1 MRGLLVSLLAT
12 AAVLCP
18 FGASAQDAPTGVPST
33 DAPTSVPA
41 GPDGDIVVTA
51 ERRSG
56 SLEKTPIS
64 VSAFPETALR
74 DLQITRTADLQRFVP
89 SLSVAQGTVDPTTLT
104 IFMRGAGQNAGTW
117 VGYESAVGLYVD
129 DLYFSRL
136 TGANV
141 DLADLERIEVLR
153 GPQGTLYGRN
163 TLVGAIKYITKKP
176 SATPFGSFDAEAGEY
191 DMVRLK
197 GTVSTP
203 ISDNWAVLVGG
214 NYYRRDGFSN
224 APAFNDRH
232 YGDREEYGG
241 RAAINYIGTGPFELY
256 ASGFYTHARND
267 GSIGLATDPVTLK
280 PATSNPYD
288 YLSPIKGYGGSETYG
303 GSVTLGYAL
312 SDNAKIKSITGVIG
326 GSQDIL
332 ADTTAGRPTNTITGP
347 YLLGF
352 DRLTSHSSQTQ
363 ISEELQIVG
372 DAFDGKLAYIGGLYY
387 FHEKGQQSRQDLLL
401 SVYNTLPQLVHMTTD
416 SYAAFGQLTYKFTDA
431 LSVVGGVRYTDE
443 TKSVLGQTQA
453 GLTATTYAPINA
465 SRTAKAWTPKFGIN
479 YQVTPTILAYASASR
494 GFQGGGF
501 NYLAVVNAAAYQ
513 TGFDP
518 QTVWAYEVGLKTQF
532 LDRMGRIN
540 LALFRNDFSNIQT
553 NVVIAGSSLTQN
565 AGTARVQGVEGEFS
579 LTPVKGLTLFGNA
592 SYNDDKYLSLNPAS
606 AAATSGARYI
616 PNVPHLQAAAGFTG
630 AIPIKAGTIE
640 LGGDYS
646 FMDSKYLA
654 ANDAP
659 ITLMPSYS
667 LVNAY
672 VGIAPAHTRID
683 VRLSLANLLNQS
695 YYIYGNVLGAYG
707 IRSPGDPRTFKVS
720 FNYHY

>member
-1 MRGLLVSLLAT
+1 MRVLFGLLAT
-12 AAVLCP
+12 AAIICP
-18 FGASAQDAPTGVPST
+18 IAVSAQDAPAAVRAA
-33 DAPTSVPA
+33 DAPTMIADATVPE
-41 GPDGDIVVTA
+41 GDIIVTA

-56 SLEKTPIS
+56 SLQKTPIS
-64 VSAFPETALR
+64 VSAFPTTALK
-74 DLQITRTADLQRFVP
+74 DLQINRTADLQRFVP

-197 GTVSTP
+197 GTISTP
-203 ISDNWAVLVGG
+203 LSDNWAALVGG

-224 APAFNDRH
+224 APALNDRH

-241 RAAINYIGTGPFELY
+241 RAAFNYIGTGPFELY

-267 GSIGLATDPVTLK
+267 GSIGLATSPVTLQ

-288 YLSPIKGYGGSETYG
+288 YLSPIKGYGGSTTYG

-312 SDNAKIKSITGVIG
+312 TDNAKIKSITGVIG

-332 ADTTAGRPTNTITGP
+332 ADTTAGRPNNGP
-347 YLLGF
+347 GNYLLGF

-372 DAFDGKLAYIGGLYY
+372 DAFGGKLDYIGGLYY
-387 FHEKGQQSRQDLLL
+387 FHEKGEQSRQDLLL
-401 SVYNTLPQLVHMTTD
+401 SIYNTLPQLVHMTTD
-416 SYAAFGQLTYKFTDA
+416 SYAAFGQLTYKLTDQ
-431 LSVVGGVRYTDE
+431 LSIVGGVRYTDE

-453 GLTATTYAPINA
+453 GLTATTYAQINA
-465 SRTAKAWTPKFGIN
+465 KRPAKAWTPKLGVN
-479 YQVTPTILAYASASR
+479 YQITPTILAYASASR
-494 GFQGGGF
+494 GFQAGGF
-501 NYLAVVNAAAYQ
+501 NYLAVVNAASYQ

-518 QTVWAYEVGLKTQF
+518 QTVWAYEAGLKTQF
-532 LDRMGRIN
+532 LDRKGRFN

-553 NVVIAGSSLTQN
+553 NVVVAGSSLTQN

-579 LTPVKGLTLFGNA
+579 LTPVEGLTLFANA

-606 AAATSGARYI
+606 AAATSRARYI

-630 AIPIKAGTIE
+630 AIPIKRGKIE
-640 LGGDYS
+640 LGADYS

-672 VGIAPAHTRID
+672 IGIAPANTRLNL
-683 VRLSLANLLNQS
+683 RLSLANLLDQR
-695 YYIYGNVLGAYG
+695 YLVYGNVLGAYG

-720 FNYHY
+720 INYQY